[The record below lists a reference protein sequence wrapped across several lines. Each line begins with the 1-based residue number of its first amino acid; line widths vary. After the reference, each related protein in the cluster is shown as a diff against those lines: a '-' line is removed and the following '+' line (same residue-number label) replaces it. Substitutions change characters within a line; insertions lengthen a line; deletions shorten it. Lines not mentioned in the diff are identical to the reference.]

1 MQTILR
7 KKNRVGKI
15 NLPDFILY
23 YKATVNKTV
32 WYWYKNRNIDQWNK
46 IERPEINPCTCGHLI
61 FDRGGKIHNEEK
73 TVFNK
78 WCYENRTAVCKR
90 MQLEHFLIPY
100 TQIN

>member
-15 NLPDFILY
+15 NLPDFTLY
-23 YKATVNKTV
+23 YKATVSKTV

-46 IERPEINPCTCGHLI
+46 IERPEINPCTCGYLI
-61 FDRGGKIHNEEK
+61 FDRGGKIHNAEK

-90 MQLEHFLIPY
+90 MELEHFLIPY